1 MPLVTIATHAVLPC
15 CSILLFIAPG
25 DYDPVNT
32 TIIFLV
38 GTARG
43 GTGSQMC
50 VPIEISSLD
59 GFELV
64 ETFLI
69 TADSSNPNVT
79 IMNTATVNI
88 INSDDGR

>member
-1 MPLVTIATHAVLPC
+1 MLPC
-15 CSILLFIAPG
+15 CSILLSIASS

-43 GTGSQMC
+43 GTGSQIC
-50 VPIEISSLD
+50 IPIKISSLD

-64 ETFLI
+64 ETFLV
-69 TADSSNPNVT
+69 TADSSDVN
-79 IMNTATVNI
+79 IMNTATVTI
-88 INSDDGR
+88 INSDGR

>member
-1 MPLVTIATHAVLPC
+1 MHAVLPC
-15 CSILLFIAPG
+15 CSLPVSIASG

-50 VPIEISSLD
+50 IPIEISSLD
-59 GFELV
+59 GLEMN
-64 ETFLI
+64 ETFLL
-69 TADSSNPNVT
+69 TADSSDPNVT

-88 INSDDGR
+88 INSDGR